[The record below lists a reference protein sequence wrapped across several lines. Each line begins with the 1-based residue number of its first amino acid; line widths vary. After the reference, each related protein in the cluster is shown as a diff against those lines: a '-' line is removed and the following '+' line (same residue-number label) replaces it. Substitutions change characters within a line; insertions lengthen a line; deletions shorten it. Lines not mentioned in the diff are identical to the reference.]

1 MELTNKFNKRIR
13 FLFCITDIFSKFTW
27 IIPLKDDKVIT
38 ITNAF
43 QEILDECNRSKTK

>member
-43 QEILDECNRSKTK
+43 QEILECMNV